1 MIRKFLQ
8 KIKSYDEVLYH
19 LQQKFDEVKKDS
31 KDLKSLDV
39 LLKMF
44 DENFFM
50 PITSWSLSPAQVHHI
65 CNDIVI
71 NKRKNIIEF
80 GAGYSTICF
89 AQLLKINK
97 IEAVFFSVED
107 NLDWIN
113 DLKNIL
119 KSLEL
124 TEYVNFIHAP
134 LKNIDKEYLY
144 KNQEKWYDANAISE
158 ATENLKNID
167 LLIVDGPFGGST
179 PFARHSAFPFFKNR
193 LSENFAIFLDDTNRN
208 GEKEIL
214 AAWNSQ
220 FSFYQVEKEDYT
232 YLSNKKGF
240 DIYI

>member
-19 LQQKFDEVKKDS
+19 LHQKFDEVKKDS
-31 KDLKSLDV
+31 KDLKSLDI

-44 DENFFM
+44 DKNFFM

-80 GAGYSTICF
+80 GAGYSTICI

-97 IEAVFFSVED
+97 IEAVFFSIED

-119 KSLEL
+119 ESLEL
-124 TEYVNFIHAP
+124 IEYVTFIHAP
-134 LKNIDKEYLY
+134 LKNIEKEYLY
-144 KNQEKWYDANAISE
+144 KNQEKWYDTNAIFE

-193 LSENFAIFLDDTNRN
+193 LSENFAIFLDDTNRS
-208 GEKEIL
+208 GEKEIV
-214 AAWNSQ
+214 AAWNSK

>member
-8 KIKSYDEVLYH
+8 KIKSYDEVLYNLH
-19 LQQKFDEVKKDS
+19 KKFDDIKNDS
-31 KDLKSLDV
+31 KDLKSLDI

-44 DENFFM
+44 DNNFFM

-80 GAGYSTICF
+80 GAGYSTICI

-97 IEAVFFSVED
+97 IEATFYSIED
-107 NLDWIN
+107 NQDWID
-113 DLKNIL
+113 DLKGIL

-124 TEYVNFIHAP
+124 TDYVNLIHAP
-134 LKNIDKEYLY
+134 LKNIEKEYLY
-144 KNQEKWYDANAISE
+144 KNQEKWYDTTILSE
-158 ATENLKNID
+158 NTRNIKNID

-193 LSENFAIFLDDTNRN
+193 LSENFAIFLDDTNRI

-214 AAWNSQ
+214 AAWSSQ
-220 FSFYQVEKEDYT
+220 FSFYQLVKEDYT